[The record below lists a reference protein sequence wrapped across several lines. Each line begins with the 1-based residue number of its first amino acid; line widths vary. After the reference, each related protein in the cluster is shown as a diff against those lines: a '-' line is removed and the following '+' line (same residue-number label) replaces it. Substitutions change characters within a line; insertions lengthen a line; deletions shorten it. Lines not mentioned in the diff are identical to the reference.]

1 VVRQASGTKFGRG
14 PFSLSGAMP
23 TRDEEK
29 HGLNPDEISDDIC
42 LAFIDGSLDYTC
54 SACPKDCCRG
64 MGFGGW
70 EQGPISTLIDNH
82 PELLPWIQSREKG
95 FTVLGNPQSGCFF
108 LDNNGLC
115 RIESTSGRSAKP
127 EVCIMFPFNQLGRVG
142 SHLIVRPYFRCY
154 HLEPVVPPRPG
165 SVAGAHSAILKDL
178 QATGMAKQR
187 LPEIAIPA
195 SEDADV
201 VLAREREWLAICS
214 DALGRRRL
222 ADAAAGFSKDAAGLS
237 DSVLSAGKLL
247 GLTTPQKSQPRDRFD
262 DLLLILSPI
271 MRVDLLMLGAEGLL
285 RATTLAQM
293 LVRQGFT
300 GSAAPATLADLAYF
314 LDMVRPILLVLGRGE
329 EPFEPLVNW
338 QAEGTCPTLDSPE
351 QKMAFGAMVILT
363 GKGYGTL
370 RALEESLSTVTGP
383 LERML
388 FIRRLATLLGR
399 MPPAAKVEAECNQKL
414 SQFRNSRD

>member
-29 HGLNPDEISDDIC
+29 HGLNPDEISDDTC
-42 LAFIDGSLDYTC
+42 LAFIDGSLDYSCSTC
-54 SACPKDCCRG
+54 PTNCCKG
-64 MGFGGW
+64 IGFGGI

-95 FTVLGNPQSGCFF
+95 FIMLGTPQSGCFF
-108 LDNNGLC
+108 LDNDGLC
-115 RIESTSGRSAKP
+115 RIELTSGRSAKP
-127 EVCIMFPFNQLGRVG
+127 TLCIMFPFNQLGRIG
-142 SHLIVRPYFRCY
+142 NHLIVRPYFRCY

-165 SVAGAHSAILKDL
+165 SVAGTHSAILRDL
-178 QATGMAKQR
+178 QATGMAKQG

-195 SEDADV
+195 GEDADAI
-201 VLAREREWLAICS
+201 LAREREWLAICS

-222 ADAAAGFSKDAAGLS
+222 VDAAAGFSKDAAGLS
-237 DSVLSAGKLL
+237 DFVLRAVKLL
-247 GLTTPQKSQPRDRFD
+247 GLTMAEERHPRDRFD

-271 MRVDLLMLGAEGLL
+271 MRMDLLMLGAEGLL

-293 LVRQGFT
+293 LVRQSFV

-314 LDMVRPILLVLGRGE
+314 LDMVRPILAVLGRGE
-329 EPFEPLVNW
+329 EPFQPLVNW
-338 QAEGTCPTLDSPE
+338 QPDGACPTLDSPE

-370 RALEESLSTVTGP
+370 RALEEALSTVTRP
-383 LERML
+383 VERVL
-388 FIRRLATLLGR
+388 FIRCLSVLLSR
-399 MPPAAKVEAECNQKL
+399 TRSAAKTKAERNQKL
-414 SQFRNSRD
+414 SQFRDS